1 LNNLRSSSKLK
12 RELDN
17 LTLIQ
22 LFLASFLLIVFFLI
36 PIFYLMWKAFVYK
49 GSISLQNF
57 VFIFSSQDFILWP
70 PNLNFVESASTPLGN
85 FILIG
90 LRGPDFGII
99 LNSIVSSSLVTIFS
113 VLLGIVTAFAVVR
126 YDFPFKNI
134 IRSLLLV
141 PMLATPFVNAF
152 VIGKFLG
159 PNGLLNYFLYDELH
173 ILPAK
178 ILIYGLPA
186 IIIIQT
192 ISFFPIVFINVSS
205 SLTNLDPTMEEQAEV
220 LGSKGI
226 RLFKDITLPLITP
239 GVTSGATLVFIIS
252 LEDLGAPVGLSGAFG
267 SGLHQKLI
275 NFYIYSEFRR
285 GLGSTE
291 QVHASTYALA
301 VILIIISTI
310 AFLGIKKYMTLRQY
324 SMLQKGGR
332 FNPRVRKIR
341 GTWGT
346 ILALFLLI
354 VVVSCSLP
362 QIGTFIL
369 AFTNWAMSGTA
380 LPTTFTLKYFFQM
393 ALDKDVVNAITNS
406 ILYSGVAT
414 AIMLVVGISVSY
426 LVSRTHLPG
435 LSLLD
440 TISTMP
446 IAIPGIIL
454 ALGYLLFFAT
464 VFSGS
469 LIDPFVNPGIL
480 LIFAYSVRRLPF
492 SARTIFGG
500 LQQTHVSLEEA
511 AMNLGA
517 SRFETLKSIVLP
529 LISSNLIGGML
540 LSFVYSM
547 NEVSTSITLS
557 SLKPQQGP
565 ITYYMS
571 QVIYSS
577 GAVGN
582 ISVAASLGVLLMSL
596 QIVVMFITNRVL
608 KQRTAFLGV

>member
-1 LNNLRSSSKLK
+1 MKLQKLK
-12 RELDN
+12 RELDH

-22 LFLASFLLIVFFLI
+22 LSLASFLLVVFFLI
-36 PIFYLMWKAFVYK
+36 PIFYLMWKAFVYR
-49 GSISLQNF
+49 GSVSLQNF
-57 VFIFSSQDFILWP
+57 IFIFSSSDFILWP
-70 PNLNFVESASTPLGN
+70 PNLNLVEFASTPLGN

-90 LRGPDFGII
+90 SRGPDFGII
-99 LNSIVSSSLVTIFS
+99 LNSIFSSFLVTTFS
-113 VLLGIVTAFAVVR
+113 VFLGVITAFAVVR
-126 YDFPFKNI
+126 YDFPFKDV
-134 IRSLLLV
+134 IRSLLLI

-159 PNGLLNYFLYDELH
+159 PNGLFNYILYDLLH

-186 IIIIQT
+186 IVIIQT

-205 SLTNLDPTMEEQAEV
+205 SLTNLDPAMEEQAEV

-226 RLFKDITLPLITP
+226 KLFKDITLPLITP
-239 GVTSGATLVFIIS
+239 GIASGATLVFIIS
-252 LEDLGAPVGLSGAFG
+252 LEDLGAPIGLSGAFG

-275 NFYIYSEFRR
+275 NFYIYSEFKR
-285 GLGSTE
+285 GLGSIE

-301 VILIIISTI
+301 VILIIISAV
-310 AFLGIKKYMTLRQY
+310 AFLGIKKYMTLKQY
-324 SMLQKGGR
+324 AMLQKGTR
-332 FNPRVRKIR
+332 FSSRVRKIK
-341 GTWGT
+341 GFWGIT
-346 ILALFLLI
+346 LALSLLF

-369 AFTNWAMSGTA
+369 AFTNWATSGTA

-393 ALDKDVVNAITNS
+393 ALDRDVVSAITNS
-406 ILYSGVAT
+406 ILYSSVAT
-414 AIMLVVGISVSY
+414 TIMLVVGISVSY
-426 LVSRTHLPG
+426 LVSRSRLPG
-435 LSLLD
+435 LNLLD
-440 TISTMP
+440 SVSTMP

-454 ALGYLLFFAT
+454 ALGYLLFFASF
-464 VFSGS
+464 FSGS
-469 LIDPFVNPGIL
+469 LIDPFINPGVL
-480 LIFAYSVRRLPF
+480 LVFAYSVRRLPF

-517 SRFETLKSIVLP
+517 SKLETIRSIVLP
-529 LISSNLIGGML
+529 LISSNIIGGIL

-596 QIVVMFITNRVL
+596 QIVVMFITNKVL
-608 KQRTAFLGV
+608 KQRIAFLGV